1 VPSFA
6 YVAKDASGAR
16 VEGVLDVDTAAAAA
30 KWLREAG
37 RVPLRIAPAA
47 SGGSSR
53 RPMAVAGARFAP
65 SPQAGAREAAGGR
78 AARGAADASS
88 RPATEAPGDAGSALD
103 VLRRLAGSQKVGAVE
118 LQMFTREL
126 HALLKAGV
134 TVMRALDLLRE
145 ATASRPLADL
155 LGSIRAQLD
164 AGVDLPD
171 AFERENER
179 AKVFSPYYL
188 AILRVGSFTGRL
200 DECLLRLAQF
210 LEFQRATREQV
221 AAALRYPSFV
231 VLAAIAAIVVINLF
245 VLPQFEKVFAGMK
258 ATLPLMTRILL
269 GGSHLFVQWWWAV
282 AAVVAGLAFA
292 ARRGLATPDG
302 RAMRDRFLLRAPIV
316 GELVERTCLARF
328 AHGLALA
335 MRSGVPLVQGLE
347 IVSKTIDNVVYERA
361 VLEMRDRVERGD
373 SIRSAAAGTGV
384 FPRPV
389 LQVIAVGEETGAFDT
404 LLEELGDFYRS
415 EVAYATSRL
424 SARLEPIL
432 ITGLG
437 VVVLV
442 LALGVF
448 MPMWELGRAA
458 MGKG

>member
-1 VPSFA
+1 VPAFA

-16 VEGVLDVDTAAAAA
+16 VEGVLEVDTAAAAA
-30 KWLREAG
+30 AWLREAG
-37 RVPLRIAPAA
+37 RVPLKIAPAA
-47 SGGSSR
+47 SGAAPQR
-53 RPMAVAGARFAP
+53 KAPRLPVAGARM
-65 SPQAGAREAAGGR
+65 
-78 AARGAADASS
+78 AADTAPDA
-88 RPATEAPGDAGSALD
+88 PAGDASVLD
-103 VLRRLAGSQKVGAVE
+103 TLRRLSGPQKVGSVE

-126 HALLKAGV
+126 HVLLKAGV
-134 TVMRALDLLRE
+134 TVMRALDLLRD
-145 ATASRPLADL
+145 ATSSRPLAEL
-155 LGSIRAQLD
+155 LGAIRTQLD

-171 AFERENER
+171 AFERENLR

-200 DECLLRLAQF
+200 DECLLRLADF
-210 LEFQRATREQV
+210 LEFQRATREQI

-231 VLAAIAAIVVINLF
+231 VIAAVVAVVVINLF
-245 VLPQFEKVFAGMK
+245 VLPQFERVFAGMN
-258 ATLPLMTRILL
+258 ATLPLMTRVLL
-269 GGSHLFVQWWWAV
+269 GSSQLFVKWWWL
-282 AAVVAGLAFA
+282 AAAALAALAFFI
-292 ARRGLATPDG
+292 RRGLATPDG
-302 RAMRDRFLLRAPIV
+302 RLVRDRLLLKAPIV

-328 AHGLALA
+328 VHGLALA

-347 IVSKTIDNVVYERA
+347 IVSRTIDNVVYERA
-361 VLEMRDRVERGD
+361 VIEMRDRVERGD
-373 SIRSAAAGTGV
+373 SIRAAAAGTGV
-384 FPRPV
+384 FPKPV

-415 EVAYATSRL
+415 EVSYATSRL

-437 VVVLV
+437 VIVLV

>member
-1 VPSFA
+1 
-6 YVAKDASGAR
+6 
-16 VEGVLDVDTAAAAA
+16 
-30 KWLREAG
+30 
-37 RVPLRIAPAA
+37 
-47 SGGSSR
+47 
-53 RPMAVAGARFAP
+53 
-65 SPQAGAREAAGGR
+65 
-78 AARGAADASS
+78 
-88 RPATEAPGDAGSALD
+88 
-103 VLRRLAGSQKVGAVE
+103 
-118 LQMFTREL
+118 
-126 HALLKAGV
+126 
-134 TVMRALDLLRE
+134 
-145 ATASRPLADL
+145 
-155 LGSIRAQLD
+155 
-164 AGVDLPD
+164 VDLPD

-200 DECLLRLAQF
+200 DECLLRLAEF
-210 LEFQRATREQV
+210 LEFQRTTREQV

-231 VLAAIAAIVVINLF
+231 VIAAVVAVVVINLF
-245 VLPQFEKVFAGMK
+245 VLPQFERVFAGMN
-258 ATLPLMTRILL
+258 AALPWMTRFLL
-269 GGSHLFVQWWWAV
+269 GMSRVFVQWWWVAAAVPAVGAV
-282 AAVVAGLAFA
+282 ALRKWIV
-292 ARRGLATPDG
+292 TPDG
-302 RAMRDRFLLRAPIV
+302 RALRDRVLLKAPIV

-347 IVSKTIDNVVYERA
+347 IVANTIDNAVYERA

-373 SIRSAAAGTGV
+373 SVRAAAAGTGV

-389 LQVIAVGEETGAFDT
+389 LQVIAVGEETGSIDS
-404 LLEELGDFYRS
+404 LLEEIGDFYRS